1 MKKFILP
8 ALVMVFLVGLIAL
21 GAFVYKTS
29 GNRRFAAEKG
39 EEIKINNK
47 KLKIKNEKSKN
58 RNIAGI
64 ENYNTPGIVSRNGR
78 ILSINGVFQRWQ
90 DIPNSKDK
98 YIVIDASSDQPIPK
112 LRVVLSKHD
121 DVKRVTQLSYLRL
134 QNNINNVHDALVL
147 VGSLD
152 KVSEDELN
160 LLIRPG
166 VWLSVLPYYEKKD
179 GQVKLKTCG
188 DNCYYVRAIT
198 TQER

>member
-1 MKKFILP
+1 MKRYILP
-8 ALVMVFLVGLIAL
+8 ALVVIFLVSASLVGVFL
-21 GAFVYKTS
+21 YKNS
-29 GNRRFAAEKG
+29 SNRRFAAEKG
-39 EEIKINNK
+39 EEIKIDNE
-47 KLKIKNEKSKN
+47 KLKIENEKSEN

-98 YIVIDASSDQPIPK
+98 YIVIDASSDQSIPK
-112 LRVVLSKHD
+112 LRVVFFKHN
-121 DVKRVTQLSYLRL
+121 DVRRVTQLSYLRL
-134 QNNINNVHDALVL
+134 QNNVNNVHDALVL

-152 KVSEDELN
+152 KISEDELN